1 MTTFRRFFRF
11 LGPLLLLT
19 VVLTACADQPER
31 FWLKSPGWSRAQL
44 MDNTRVGDTVP
55 ITLDDAG
62 RIYLF
67 VISASNDV
75 SQLRVV
81 ALDRQ
86 VDIAWDRTY
95 EEIELTR
102 PAKPH
107 ILWDGEVLQLFWLSG
122 QGLYNTQVDVT
133 GRLLAPPNLLSGE
146 TMVSHYNVARNASGT
161 IAAWYAGTRD
171 VPGVYALP
179 PGNLTGE
186 ATLVD
191 AAGVRPDLQYDDAGT
206 LHVTWAHHP
215 PGSGDKPF
223 FYAAYPDGYYRPG
236 QERVIATPRA
246 VGTTALEGPQLGL
259 DGQYAYVFWTLIFYS
274 GLEAGTA
281 RAEYV
286 YFPKGQPSSA
296 SSAHQWGVP
305 YSYDLPYQAFREGD
319 LKAGARVPMGSE
331 FRGGATYITDLTTN
345 HASEQ
350 ELVITFHARLAY
362 LMRKQQSQVG
372 AGFFQDGVLTGYQ
385 LLSFTPSRSTYPA
398 IFSDEAGQLYLTWLE
413 KGALPGWVVYF
424 ASTAP
429 DIREALDN
437 VTSDD
442 VGRLSAETLFG
453 ILTGIVLIPF
463 AVVWIAP
470 SLIVLALTGRLRGAE
485 ERLTGS
491 GTIVSLA
498 LALITLW
505 GIKMTIFPGMFEY
518 VPLSAWLPIIPS
530 WLKPLLQLGVPLLIA
545 GLAFLAARYYT
556 GRKEVYSVFLFMII
570 YTVVD
575 AILTMAVYGVLVYAA
590 F

>member
-1 MTTFRRFFRF
+1 MTTSWRFLRL

-19 VVLTACADQPER
+19 VGLTACADQPER
-31 FWLKSPGWSRAQL
+31 LWLKAPGWSRAQL
-44 MDNTRVGDTVP
+44 VDNTRVGDPVP

-67 VISASNDV
+67 VVSASNDV

-86 VDIAWDRTY
+86 ADIVWDRTY

-102 PAKPH
+102 PARPQ

-122 QGLYNTQVDVT
+122 QGLYNAQVDVT
-133 GRLLAPPNLLSGE
+133 GRLLEPPTLLSRE
-146 TMVSHYNVARNASGT
+146 TTVGHYDVARNASGSM
-161 IAAWYAGTRD
+161 AVWYAGPRD
-171 VPGVYALP
+171 EPGLYALS
-179 PGNLTGE
+179 PGDLTGE

-206 LHVTWAHHP
+206 LHVIWAHHP
-215 PGSGDKPF
+215 PGTGDKPF

-236 QERVIATPRA
+236 QERVVVAPRA
-246 VGTTALEGPQLGL
+246 IGTTVLEGPQLGL

-274 GLEAGTA
+274 GMEAGTA

-286 YFPKGQPSSA
+286 YFPKGQPSSV

-305 YSYDLPYQAFREGD
+305 YSYNLPYQTFREGD
-319 LKAGARVPMGSE
+319 LKAGARVPLGPE
-331 FRGGATYITDLTTN
+331 FRGGATYITEITAN
-345 HASEQ
+345 PASEQ

-362 LMRKQQSQVG
+362 LMRKQQLQIS
-372 AGFFQDGVLTGYQ
+372 AGFFQGGALTGYQ
-385 LLSFTPSRSTYPA
+385 LLSFTPSNSTYPA

-453 ILTGIVLIPF
+453 VLAGTVLIPF
-463 AVVWIAP
+463 AVVWIVP
-470 SLIVLALTGRLRGAE
+470 SMIVLALTGRIRGAE
-485 ERLTGS
+485 ERLTS
-491 GTIVSLA
+491 FGTIVSLT

-505 GIKMTIFPGMFEY
+505 GIKMTVLPEMFEY

-530 WLKPLLQLGVPLLIA
+530 WLNSPLQLGMPLLIA
-545 GLAFLAARYYT
+545 GLALVAARYYT
-556 GRKEVYSVFLFMII
+556 GRKEEYSAFLFMII
-570 YTVVD
+570 YAVVD
-575 AILTMAVYGVLVYAA
+575 AILTLAVYGVLVYAA